1 LARIL
6 LFVNDR
12 LLLVLVGNL
21 DSARAPLF
29 VMTAIAGNPS
39 VCCHLCIAFQG
50 AVLMVRFYE
59 GAVAQDNK
67 AAG

>member
-1 LARIL
+1 MA
-6 LFVNDR
+6 
-12 LLLVLVGNL
+12 
-21 DSARAPLF
+21 
-29 VMTAIAGNPS
+29 AIAGTPN